1 MRGEINR
8 AIDGV
13 FGCLA
18 APFFLLAALAMIA
31 GAYYRVFSHV
41 IVSLG
46 HKIVKKNDK
55 ESQGD
60 I

>member
-8 AIDGV
+8 TIDGA

-18 APFFLLAALAMIA
+18 APFFLLAVLAIIA
-31 GAYYRVFSHV
+31 GAYYRLFSHA
-41 IVSLG
+41 IVSLA
-46 HKIVKKNDK
+46 HKIVKKND
-55 ESQGD
+55 EEDQGD

>member
-1 MRGEINR
+1 
-8 AIDGV
+8 V
-13 FGCLA
+13 
-18 APFFLLAALAMIA
+18 PFFLLAVLAIIA
-31 GAYYRVFSHV
+31 GAYYRLFSHA
-41 IVSLG
+41 IVSLA